1 MKHKSEDYKISAVKY
16 YLNSLYYTET
26 AIIFGCSR
34 QSLMRWV
41 KQFEKNRN
49 IKRKIKKNISYKI
62 TKNYIFFIKHTLK
75 RNKQITINRLHQKFI
90 KKFSNFTFSYL
101 SCC

>member
-16 YLNSLYYTET
+16 YLNSLNYTET

-41 KQFEKNRN
+41 KQFEKN
-49 IKRKIKKNISYKI
+49 KNISYKI
-62 TKNYIFFIKHTLK
+62 TKKYIFFIKHTLK
-75 RNKQITINRLHQKFI
+75 RNKQITIYRLHQK
-90 KKFSNFTFSYL
+90 
-101 SCC
+101 